1 MVNSELDELKL
12 IEKYNAIRGI
22 VNTMNSLDIS
32 IEEIRGQLNA
42 HEIRIQ
48 PPPAKCNG
56 SEQISPTPAPSYFVL
71 P

>member
-12 IEKYNAIRGI
+12 IDKYNAIRVI
-22 VNTMNSLDIS
+22 VNTINSLDIS
-32 IEEIRGQLNA
+32 IEEILSQLNA
-42 HEIRIQ
+42 HEIEIQ
-48 PPPAKCNG
+48 MPEKFNG